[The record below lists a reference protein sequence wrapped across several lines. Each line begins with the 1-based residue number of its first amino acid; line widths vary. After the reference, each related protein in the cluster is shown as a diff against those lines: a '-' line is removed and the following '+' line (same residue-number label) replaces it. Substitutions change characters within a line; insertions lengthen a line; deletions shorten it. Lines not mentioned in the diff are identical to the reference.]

1 MSIIN
6 AIVQFVMDLGGG
18 VFLPFTIL
26 ILGIIFKQKPFD
38 ALRNGLRV
46 GAGFLGINVILN
58 MLISGLQPA
67 IDYYAQY
74 GDGAGF
80 TIVDIGWE
88 GLAAVAWSTSFALLI
103 VPLGMILNYVLIKVR
118 FTKTMDIDVW
128 NYFHMVLGA
137 SMLYLCIDHCG
148 NGKGTAYII
157 ATVFGLLTVVVVLVF
172 ADKIAAKWQEVY
184 NLPGTTCC
192 NHDMIYLLAIDW
204 WYARFWIRFPVSI
217 RFI

>member
-103 VPLGMILNYVLIKVR
+103 VPLGMILNLSLIHIWFSSRHKV
-118 FTKTMDIDVW
+118 
-128 NYFHMVLGA
+128 
-137 SMLYLCIDHCG
+137 
-148 NGKGTAYII
+148 
-157 ATVFGLLTVVVVLVF
+157 GL
-172 ADKIAAKWQEVY
+172 K
-184 NLPGTTCC
+184 
-192 NHDMIYLLAIDW
+192 
-204 WYARFWIRFPVSI
+204 
-217 RFI
+217 